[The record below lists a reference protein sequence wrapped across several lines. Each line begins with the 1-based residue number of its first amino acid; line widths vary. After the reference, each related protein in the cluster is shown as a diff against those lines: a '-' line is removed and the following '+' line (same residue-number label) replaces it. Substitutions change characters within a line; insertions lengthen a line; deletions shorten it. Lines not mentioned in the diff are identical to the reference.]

1 MIEPSKSPWAC
12 GVVMAKKKGG
22 QLRFCC
28 DFRYLNAV
36 TIRDAYPIPRI
47 DESLS
52 KLVDAKFFTTLD
64 LGSAFWQV
72 PLRKQDREKTGF
84 ARELGLFQWKRMPFG
99 LCNATATFQRLMAQA
114 LTSVTKKYGNLIMC
128 YVDDVVIATPTLED
142 HIERL
147 EEVFSCMKQAGLK
160 CKPSKCEILRDSIK
174 YLGRLVDK
182 HGVRPDPEAV
192 DAVLTWKAPK
202 TDTQL
207 MSFLGFANYYR
218 EFSKGYTDKIYP
230 MQRLMRNKG
239 KRFTWTDEA
248 QVSFENIKRE
258 LCEAPVL
265 GMPTEKGMF
274 VLDTDASVVAISGI
288 LHQEQEWNGRTVLR
302 PIAYG
307 SKVLSDTEMKYGAPK
322 AEMFAVIT
330 FVEKYRAYLGSA
342 PFKLRVDN
350 RALAWLKT
358 YSMDQSYIGRW
369 IVRLDGYHM
378 IIEHRTRDKHQ
389 NADSLS
395 KKTEFYERLEEKQPN
410 QSEIKDGFSFLD
422 KETYDKLPLTRWLD
436 KSGHPIPGHPDL
448 PVETAAE
455 IKLLAR
461 GEPVPLDLLVRSNL
475 VQQELTRLGINSMA
489 LLNRTVNVAPDVM
502 GKLRDLLDR
511 EVDRHD
517 REWMETMQ
525 WLTVTKRTEKMP
537 VSIRSR
543 GVERDCRSIVNQ
555 LVSSMPKEVL
565 LRTSFTEYGTL
576 NQNQTTEEVRI
587 KSKSSFTRRVHF
599 TDAKEEYEPSPDCS
613 SVDKTMSEES
623 DTFEPVQDDLSGEK
637 LTRPPRGRI
646 LSGESGLK
654 RPMDRHL
661 SGESRN
667 ISDNLEYDV
676 GKSVDSSVDSRPQ
689 SWDNTSETT
698 SNFDMSEIAIHSLL
712 VDWKQR
718 GLDRETHQDPDRD
731 RYTSDE
737 EGTVVD
743 NAADEL
749 ELIAV
754 SKRPTRLLP
763 HGTVVRTNLEP
774 SVQEATPLKKIWC
787 VKLMDDAHAPEIMSG
802 QMNVVNTYL
811 KARYRLSDLLRAH
824 RNDRM
829 TSSLKRWIE
838 NGVPDKGDLE
848 EDSYKILKQFYLKRN
863 DLLYLNKDGIVACK
877 RKEEDKVLYKYNSI
891 VLTQLYQT
899 ELLFRS
905 HDQMGHQGVD
915 KVYNRIQ
922 KRSNGRD

>member
-1 MIEPSKSPWAC
+1 MIWDCSSGRGC
-12 GVVMAKKKGG
+12 HSD
-22 QLRFCC
+22 C
-28 DFRYLNAV
+28 
-36 TIRDAYPIPRI
+36 
-47 DESLS
+47 
-52 KLVDAKFFTTLD
+52 
-64 LGSAFWQV
+64 
-72 PLRKQDREKTGF
+72 
-84 ARELGLFQWKRMPFG
+84 
-99 LCNATATFQRLMAQA
+99 ATR
-114 LTSVTKKYGNLIMC
+114 
-128 YVDDVVIATPTLED
+128 
-142 HIERL
+142 R
-147 EEVFSCMKQAGLK
+147 
-160 CKPSKCEILRDSIK
+160 
-174 YLGRLVDK
+174 
-182 HGVRPDPEAV
+182 
-192 DAVLTWKAPK
+192 
-202 TDTQL
+202 
-207 MSFLGFANYYR
+207 
-218 EFSKGYTDKIYP
+218 
-230 MQRLMRNKG
+230 
-239 KRFTWTDEA
+239 
-248 QVSFENIKRE
+248 
-258 LCEAPVL
+258 
-265 GMPTEKGMF
+265 
-274 VLDTDASVVAISGI
+274 
-288 LHQEQEWNGRTVLR
+288 
-302 PIAYG
+302 
-307 SKVLSDTEMKYGAPK
+307 
-322 AEMFAVIT
+322 
-330 FVEKYRAYLGSA
+330 A

-395 KKTEFYERLEEKQPN
+395 KKTEFYERLEEKQAN
-410 QSEIKDGFSFLD
+410 QSDIKDGFSFLD

-475 VQQELTRLGINSMA
+475 VQQELTRLGINSIA
-489 LLNRTVNVAPDVM
+489 LLNKAVNVAPDVM

-525 WLTVTKRTEKMP
+525 RLTVTERTAKRP

-555 LVSSMPKEVL
+555 LVTSMPKEVL

-587 KSKSSFTRRVHF
+587 RSKSSFTRRVHF

-613 SVDKTMSEES
+613 SVDETMS
-623 DTFEPVQDDLSGEK
+623 GER

-646 LSGESGLK
+646 LSGESALK
-654 RPMDRHL
+654 RPMDRVL

-676 GKSVDSSVDSRPQ
+676 EESVDSSVDSRPQ
-689 SWDNTSETT
+689 SWDNTSETA
-698 SNFDMSEIAIHSLL
+698 SNSDMSEIAIHSLL

-754 SKRPTRLLP
+754 SKRSTRLLP

-774 SVQEATPLKKIWC
+774 SVQEATPLKMI
-787 VKLMDDAHAPEIMSG
+787 G
-802 QMNVVNTYL
+802 
-811 KARYRLSDLLRAH
+811 
-824 RNDRM
+824 
-829 TSSLKRWIE
+829 
-838 NGVPDKGDLE
+838 
-848 EDSYKILKQFYLKRN
+848 
-863 DLLYLNKDGIVACK
+863 
-877 RKEEDKVLYKYNSI
+877 
-891 VLTQLYQT
+891 
-899 ELLFRS
+899 
-905 HDQMGHQGVD
+905 
-915 KVYNRIQ
+915 
-922 KRSNGRD
+922 

>member
-1 MIEPSKSPWAC
+1 M
-12 GVVMAKKKGG
+12 
-22 QLRFCC
+22 
-28 DFRYLNAV
+28 
-36 TIRDAYPIPRI
+36 TIKDAYPIPRI

-52 KLVDAKFFTTLD
+52 KLGDAKFFTTLD

-84 ARELGLFQWKRMPFG
+84 ACELGLFQWKRMPFG

-160 CKPSKCEILRDSIK
+160 CKPSKCEILKDSIK

-192 DAVLTWKAPK
+192 EAVLTWKAPK

-218 EFSKGYTDKIYP
+218 EFIKGYADKIYP
-230 MQRLMRNKG
+230 MQKLMRNKG
-239 KRFTWTDEA
+239 KKFTWTDEA

-395 KKTEFYERLEEKQPN
+395 KKTEFYERLEEKQAN

-422 KETYDKLPLTRWLD
+422 KETYDELPLTRWLD

-475 VQQELTRLGINSMA
+475 VQQELTRLGINSIA
-489 LLNRTVNVAPDVM
+489 LLNKTVNVAPDVM

-517 REWMETMQ
+517 REWRETMQ
-525 WLTVTKRTEKMP
+525 RLTVTERTEKRP

-555 LVSSMPKEVL
+555 LVTSMPKEVL
-565 LRTSFTEYGTL
+565 LRTSFTEYGTS
-576 NQNQTTEEVRI
+576 NQNQATEEVRI

-599 TDAKEEYEPSPDCS
+599 TDAKEEYEPSSDCS
-613 SVDKTMSEES
+613 SLDETMSGES
-623 DTFEPVQDDLSGEK
+623 DTFDPVKDDLSEKSNAFEPVQDNLSGER
-637 LTRPPRGRI
+637 LIRLPRDRI
-646 LSGESGLK
+646 LSGESGSR
-654 RPMDRHL
+654 RPMDRVL

-667 ISDNLEYDV
+667 ISNNLEYDV
-676 GKSVDSSVDSRPQ
+676 GESVDSSVESGPQ
-689 SWDNTSETT
+689 SGDNTSETT
-698 SNFDMSEIAIHSLL
+698 SNSDMSEIAIHSLL

-718 GLDRETHQDPDRD
+718 GLDREIHQDPDRD

-737 EGTVVD
+737 EGTVAD

-774 SVQEATPLKKIWC
+774 SVSVWVSPTPTPRTKISIDVPVDRPKSRRPRLDC
-787 VKLMDDAHAPEIMSG
+787 GTRRGPSG
-802 QMNVVNTYL
+802 
-811 KARYRLSDLLRAH
+811 A
-824 RNDRM
+824 
-829 TSSLKRWIE
+829 
-838 NGVPDKGDLE
+838 
-848 EDSYKILKQFYLKRN
+848 
-863 DLLYLNKDGIVACK
+863 
-877 RKEEDKVLYKYNSI
+877 
-891 VLTQLYQT
+891 TQLDSV
-899 ELLFRS
+899 LS
-905 HDQMGHQGVD
+905 
-915 KVYNRIQ
+915 
-922 KRSNGRD
+922 